1 MGGHDVTV
9 KLVWMMQTD
18 TAVTEE
24 TLSSIQTGNREI
36 SFYFS
41 QNLTYNMGIL
51 YSRIPHTH
59 TLCNIAFD

>member
-9 KLVWMMQTD
+9 KLVWMMQAD

-41 QNLTYNMGIL
+41 QNLTYNMGITVG
-51 YSRIPHTH
+51 YHTH
-59 TLCNIAFD
+59 MHYVT